1 MDVKIKADLLN
12 QVLAYLAT
20 RPYQEV
26 AGLIQAVQ
34 QGAEIIGEIIHEDTS
49 GEIVHEDTS
58 MAEERREV

>member
-34 QGAEIIGEIIHEDTS
+34 QGAEVIGEIF
-49 GEIVHEDTS
+49 HEDTS
-58 MAEERREV
+58 MAEEGREV